1 MKQGNIELKK
11 INPLDLL
18 LWTVRR
24 NEKDVV
30 HMYDSLSG
38 LMRAAT
44 EGDMLNFGFWD
55 DNADSPLLAQRNLAA
70 IFGKAAQ
77 LAPNQRIVDVGSGFC
92 SPAIM
97 WHDQYSPIEIT
108 CIDINFEQ
116 LQGSGAIGERK
127 DSKINFVNAT
137 ARILPFENESVD
149 RVLAL
154 ESAQHFKPLGEFLLE
169 SFRILKKDGLLAMAI
184 PVVQKPASIIKL
196 GILAMTWSSEHYTV
210 DFVKSVIAQQGF
222 DVVSMKRIGSSVY
235 EPLTDYY
242 AKNRK
247 LLKPKILEQYP
258 SYVEKI
264 LFNSLHKMKKVSEDK
279 IIDYLLIVCKKQES
293 NSD

>member
-1 MKQGNIELKK
+1 MKK

-169 SFRILKKDGLLAMAI
+169 SFRILKKGGLLTMAI
-184 PVVQKPASIIKL
+184 PVVQKPSSIIKL
-196 GILAMTWSSEHYTV
+196 GILAMTWSSEHYTI

-247 LLKPKILEQYP
+247 SLKPKILEQYP

>member
-1 MKQGNIELKK
+1 LKQGIIDLKK
-11 INPLDLL
+11 INPFDLF

-55 DNADSPLLAQRNLAA
+55 DKADSPLLAQRNMVAV
-70 IFGKAAQ
+70 FGKMAQ

-92 SPAIM
+92 SPAIL

-108 CIDINFEQ
+108 CIDINFEH
-116 LQGSGAIGERK
+116 LQGSNATSERK
-127 DSKINFVNAT
+127 DSKINLVNAT
-137 ARILPFENESVD
+137 ARILPFEDQSVD

-154 ESAQHFKPLGEFLLE
+154 ESAQHFKPLEAFLLE
-169 SFRILKKDGLLAMAI
+169 SFRILKKDGMLAIAI
-184 PVVQKPASIIKL
+184 PVVQRPTSIIKL
-196 GILAMTWSSEHYTV
+196 GILAMTWSSEHYSV
-210 DFVKSVIAQQGF
+210 DFVKSLIKKQGF
-222 DVVSMKRIGSSVY
+222 DVVSLEKIGSSVY

-247 LLKPKILEQYP
+247 SLKPKILEQYP

-279 IIDYLLIVCKKQES
+279 IIDYLLLVCKKQ
-293 NSD
+293 

>member
-1 MKQGNIELKK
+1 MKK

-55 DNADSPLLAQRNLAA
+55 DNADSPLLAQRNMAA

-92 SPAIM
+92 TPAAL
-97 WHDQYSPIEIT
+97 WHDQYSPIEIV

-137 ARILPFENESVD
+137 ARILPFEDESVD

-169 SFRILKKDGLLAMAI
+169 SFRILKKDGMLAMAI
-184 PVVQKPASIIKL
+184 PVVQRPASIIKL

-210 DFVKSVIAQQGF
+210 NFVKSTIAQQGF
-222 DVVSMKRIGSSVY
+222 DIVSLERIGSNVY

-247 LLKPKILEQYP
+247 SLKPKILEQYP

-279 IIDYLLIVCKKQES
+279 IIDYLLIVCKKARS
-293 NSD
+293 

>member
-1 MKQGNIELKK
+1 MKK

-38 LMRAAT
+38 LMRTAT

>member
-1 MKQGNIELKK
+1 MKK

-169 SFRILKKDGLLAMAI
+169 SFRILKKGGLLAMAI
-184 PVVQKPASIIKL
+184 PVVQKPSSIIKL
-196 GILAMTWSSEHYTV
+196 GILAMTWSSEHYTI

-247 LLKPKILEQYP
+247 SLKPKILEQYP

>member
-1 MKQGNIELKK
+1 MKK
-11 INPLDLL
+11 INPFDLL

-38 LMRAAT
+38 LMRTAT

-92 SPAIM
+92 TPANL
-97 WHDQYSPIEIT
+97 WYAQYSPIEIT

-137 ARILPFENESVD
+137 ARILPFEDESVD

-169 SFRILKKDGLLAMAI
+169 SFRILKKDGMLAMAI
-184 PVVQKPASIIKL
+184 PVVQRPASIIKL

-210 DFVKSVIAQQGF
+210 DFVKSTIAQQGF
-222 DVVSMKRIGSSVY
+222 DIVSLERIGSSVY

-247 LLKPKILEQYP
+247 SLKPKILEQYP

-279 IIDYLLIVCKKQES
+279 IIDYLLIVCKKARS
-293 NSD
+293 

>member
-1 MKQGNIELKK
+1 LKK

-116 LQGSGAIGERK
+116 LQGSGAIDERK

-196 GILAMTWSSEHYTV
+196 GILAMTWSSEHYTI

-247 LLKPKILEQYP
+247 SLKPKILEQYP

>member
-1 MKQGNIELKK
+1 MKK

-116 LQGSGAIGERK
+116 LQGSDAIGERK

-169 SFRILKKDGLLAMAI
+169 SFRILKKGGLLAMAI
-184 PVVQKPASIIKL
+184 PVVQKPSSIIKL
-196 GILAMTWSSEHYTV
+196 GILAMTWSSEHYTI

-247 LLKPKILEQYP
+247 SLKPKILEQYP